1 MPVLR
6 SWLFV
11 VGRSTFADACIG
23 AALLAVILVTGC
35 AKRESPAE
43 EGIRTRTLLLSN
55 GAEPQDLDPQT
66 CTLYT
71 DCNVLMA
78 LFEGLTC
85 IDEKTS
91 QAVPGVAERWDLS
104 PDGLVYTFHLRVEAK
119 WSNGDPVTADDFV
132 YSFHRILSPGLA
144 SEYSY
149 MLYFIKNAEAFNRG
163 KASDFDQV
171 GVKALD
177 ARTLQVT
184 LEHPCPFLPAVAA
197 HQSWFPVH
205 RATIEKFGKMDQ
217 RGTLWTRPENF
228 VGDGPFLMKEWSP
241 NSRIIVAK
249 NPSYWDAR
257 HNHLNAVVFFP
268 TDNIATDEGNFR
280 AGQVHLTYQ
289 LLPDRIG
296 YYRNEAPPF
305 LRIDPF
311 IETEFLQF
319 NVTKPPLNDP
329 RVRQALARAIDRIAI
344 SRDVLYGSCQ
354 PAGALTPP
362 NTAGYT
368 PEAKIPTDFDAARK
382 LLAEAGFPGGKNFP
396 VLEIQTKNDNI
407 WRAVAEAIQEMWKRE
422 LGIHVTIASLEQKTW
437 LANSQALSYQITF
450 YRWIGDYNDPSTFL
464 YLFKSDSGN
473 NNTGWASTDYD
484 RLNNEADRAID
495 PTQRNV
501 LMQRAEALLLDEAP
515 IAPVYYGT
523 RTYLI
528 QPYVKGWV
536 PALLGYHR
544 YQLIDLEK

>member
-1 MPVLR
+1 MPVPR
-6 SWLFV
+6 SWVFG

-23 AALLAVILVTGC
+23 AGLLAVFLTAGC
-35 AKRESPAE
+35 ARRESPAE
-43 EGIRTRTLLLSN
+43 AGIDTKTLLLGN

-66 CTLYT
+66 CALYT
-71 DCNVLMA
+71 DANVLMA

-91 QAVPGVAERWDLS
+91 QAVPGVAAHWDVS
-104 PDGLVYTFHLRVEAK
+104 PDGLVYTFHLRADAK

-132 YSFHRILSPGLA
+132 YSFHRVLSPGLA

-149 MLYFIKNAEAFNRG
+149 MFYFVKNAEAFNNG
-163 KASDFDQV
+163 KISDFTQV
-171 GVKALD
+171 GAKALD
-177 ARTLQVT
+177 ARTLQVV
-184 LEHPCPFLPAVAA
+184 LDHPCPFLPAVAA

-228 VGDGPFLMKEWSP
+228 VGDGPFTLKEWSP
-241 NSRIIVAK
+241 NSRLVVVK
-249 NPSYWDAR
+249 NPFYWDAA
-257 HNHLNAVVFFP
+257 HNPLNHIVFFP
-268 TDNIATDEGNFR
+268 TDDIATDESNFR

-289 LLPDRIG
+289 LLPDRIEH
-296 YYRNEAPPF
+296 YRDEAPQF

-311 IETEFLQF
+311 LETDYLMF

-329 RVRQALARAIDRIAI
+329 RVRQALARAIDRIPIA
-344 SRDVLYGSCQ
+344 RDVLHDSCQ
-354 PAGALTPP
+354 PASALTPP

-368 PEAKIPTDFDAARK
+368 PEAKIPSYFDAARK
-382 LLAEAGFPGGKNFP
+382 LLAEAGYPGGKNFP

-437 LANSQALSYQITF
+437 LANSHALSYQITF

-473 NNTGWASTDYD
+473 NNTGWANADYD
-484 RLNNEADRAID
+484 RLNNAADRAAD
-495 PTQRNV
+495 PATRDALLQK
-501 LMQRAEALLLDEAP
+501 AEALLLDEAP
-515 IAPVYYGT
+515 IAPIYYGT

-528 QPYVKGWV
+528 QPFVKGWV

>member
-1 MPVLR
+1 MRLRHLVLAATT
-6 SWLFV
+6 LV
-11 VGRSTFADACIG
+11 VIFAA
-23 AALLAVILVTGC
+23 GC

-43 EGIRTRTLLLSN
+43 EGIRTKTLLVGN
-55 GAEPQDLDPQT
+55 GAEPQDLDPNT

-91 QAVPGVAERWDLS
+91 QAVPGVAERWDVS
-104 PDGLVYTFHLRVEAK
+104 TDGLVYTFHLRADAK

-149 MLYFIKNAEAFNRG
+149 MLYFLRNAEAFNNG
-163 KASDFDQV
+163 KISDFAQV
-171 GVKALD
+171 GAKALD

-184 LEHPCPFLPAVAA
+184 LDHPCPFLPAVAA

-205 RATIEKFGKMDQ
+205 RATIEKFGRMDQ
-217 RGTLWTRPENF
+217 RNSLWTRPENF
-228 VGDGPFLMKEWSP
+228 VGDGPFMLQEWSP
-241 NSRIIVAK
+241 NSRIIVVK
-249 NPSYWDAR
+249 NPSYWDAA

-268 TDNIATDEGNFR
+268 TDNIATDESNFR
-280 AGQVHLTYQ
+280 ADQVHLTYQ
-289 LLPDRIG
+289 LLPDRIEH
-296 YYRNEAPPF
+296 YRNGAPQF

-311 IETEFLQF
+311 IETEYLQF

-329 RVRQALARAIDRIAI
+329 RVRQALARAIDRVAIA
-344 SRDVLYGSCQ
+344 RDILHDSCQ
-354 PAGALTPP
+354 PANALTPP
-362 NTAGYT
+362 DTAGYT
-368 PEAKIPTDFDAARK
+368 PEAKIPSDFDAARK
-382 LLAEAGFPGGKNFP
+382 LLAEAGYPGGKNFP

-407 WRAVAEAIQEMWKRE
+407 WRAVAEAIQDRWKRE
-422 LGIHVTIASLEQKTW
+422 LGIHVEIASFEQKTW
-437 LANSQALSYQITF
+437 LSNSQALNYQINL

-464 YLFKSDSGN
+464 YLFKSGSGN
-473 NNTGWASTDYD
+473 NNTGWANADYD
-484 RLNNEADRAID
+484 RLNNEADHAAD
-495 PTQRNV
+495 PATRNA
-501 LMQRAEALLLDEAP
+501 LLQQAEALLLGEAP
-515 IAPVYYGT
+515 LAPIYYGT

-528 QPYVKGWV
+528 QPCVKGWV

>member
-1 MPVLR
+1 MVYLSTMR
-6 SWLFV
+6 SRLLV
-11 VGRSTFADACIG
+11 AGLLVFAF
-23 AALLAVILVTGC
+23 AAGC

-43 EGIRTRTLLLSN
+43 EGIRTKTLLLGN

-71 DCNVLMA
+71 DANVLMA

-85 IDEKTS
+85 LDEKTS
-91 QAVPGVAERWDLS
+91 QAVPGVAERWDVS
-104 PDGLVYTFHLRVEAK
+104 PDGLVYTFHLRADAR

-149 MLYFIKNAEAFNRG
+149 MLYFIKNAEAFNGG
-163 KASDFDQV
+163 KISDFAQV
-171 GVKALD
+171 GAKALD

-184 LEHPCPFLPAVAA
+184 LDHPCPFLPAVAA
-197 HQSWFPVH
+197 HQSWYPVH
-205 RATIEKFGKMDQ
+205 RATIEKFGRMDQ
-217 RGTLWTRPENF
+217 RNSLWTRPENS
-228 VGDGPFLMKEWSP
+228 VGNGPFMLKEWTP
-241 NSRIIVAK
+241 NSRIIVVK
-249 NPSYWDAR
+249 NPNYWDAAR
-257 HNHLNAVVFFP
+257 NHLNAVVFFP
-268 TDNIATDEGNFR
+268 TDDIATDESNFR
-280 AGQVHLTYQ
+280 ADQVHATYQ
-289 LLPDRIG
+289 LLPDRIEH
-296 YYRNEAPPF
+296 YRNEAPQF

-311 IETEFLQF
+311 IETEYLQF

-329 RVRQALARAIDRIAI
+329 RVRQALARAIDRVAIA
-344 SRDVLYGSCQ
+344 RDILHDSCQ
-354 PAGALTPP
+354 PANALTPP
-362 NTAGYT
+362 HTAGYT
-368 PEAKIPTDFDAARK
+368 PEAKIPTDFETARK
-382 LLAEAGFPGGKNFP
+382 LLAGAGYPGGKNFP

-422 LGIHVTIASLEQKTW
+422 LGIQVEIVSLEQKTW
-437 LANSQALSYQITF
+437 MSNSQALNYEVNL

-464 YLFKSDSGN
+464 YLFKSGSGN
-473 NNTGWASTDYD
+473 NNTGWASADYD
-484 RLNNEADRAID
+484 RLNNEADRAAD
-495 PTQRNV
+495 PATRNA
-501 LMQRAEALLLDEAP
+501 LMQKAEALLLNEAP
-515 IAPVYYGT
+515 IAPIYYGT

>member
-1 MPVLR
+1 M
-6 SWLFV
+6 FG
-11 VGRSTFADACIG
+11 VGRSTFADVCIG
-23 AALLAVILVTGC
+23 AGLLLVFLATGC

-43 EGIRTRTLLLSN
+43 EGIRTKTLLLGN

-66 CTLYT
+66 CSLYT
-71 DCNVLMA
+71 DANVLMA

-91 QAVPGVAERWDLS
+91 QAVPGVAERWDIS
-104 PDGLVYTFHLRVEAK
+104 PDGLVYTFHLRAEAK

-163 KASDFDQV
+163 KFSDFAQV
-171 GVKALD
+171 GAKALD

-184 LEHPCPFLPAVAA
+184 LDHPCPFLPAVAA
-197 HQSWFPVH
+197 HQSWYPVH
-205 RATIEKFGKMDQ
+205 RATIEKSGQMDQ
-217 RGTLWTRPENF
+217 RNTLWTRPENF
-228 VGDGPFLMKEWSP
+228 VGDGPFMMKEWSP
-241 NSRIIVAK
+241 NSRIIVVK
-249 NPSYWDAR
+249 NPAYWDAA
-257 HNHLNAVVFFP
+257 HNQLNAVVFFP
-268 TDNIATDEGNFR
+268 TDDIATDESNFR

-289 LLPDRIG
+289 LLPDRIEH
-296 YYRNEAPPF
+296 YRDETPQF

-319 NVTKPPLNDP
+319 NVNKPPLNDP
-329 RVRQALARAIDRIAI
+329 RVRQALTRAIDRGAIA
-344 SRDVLYGSCQ
+344 RDVLHDSCQ

-382 LLAEAGFPGGKNFP
+382 LLAAAGYPGGKNFP

-422 LGIHVTIASLEQKTW
+422 LGIQVEIVSLEQKTW
-437 LANSQALSYQITF
+437 LSNSQSLNYQITF

-473 NNTGWASTDYD
+473 NNTGWASPDYD
-484 RLNNEADRAID
+484 RLNQEADHAAD
-495 PTQRNV
+495 PATRNA
-501 LMQRAEALLLDEAP
+501 LLQKAEALLLNEAP
-515 IAPVYYGT
+515 IAPIYYGT

-528 QPYVKGWV
+528 QPYVKNWV

-544 YQLIDLEK
+544 YQFIDLEK